1 MPFPRVK
8 VGGRVVI
15 LLSGFD
21 RPFKGNAGVVPFK
34 IHEFDSLN
42 KSVEKHA
49 DAVAFGYV
57 AGRWLPAA

>member
-1 MPFPRVK
+1 MPFPRVE

-21 RPFKGNAGVVPFK
+21 RPLHSNAAVIPFK
-34 IHEFDSLN
+34 IHEIDSLN